1 MIGIQKGIEQPDH
14 QIVAKGHQMIMNQF
28 SEPSITDSANK
39 NNNKIKWDANLESKT
54 PLRVN

>member
-1 MIGIQKGIEQPDH
+1 MIGLQKVIEQPDH

-39 NNNKIKWDANLESKT
+39 NNKKIKWDADLENKT
-54 PLRVN
+54 PLRFN